1 MNYGKKGVRKKQ
13 QALHS
18 TGKKWSRKVAF
29 AFVQVFLIAMIGVCI
44 IGASAGIGAFKG
56 ILATA
61 PDISNID
68 VTPSGFSTF
77 VYNIEGTQI
86 KKLVSTDAN
95 RIPVSIDMVPQ
106 DLKDAFVA
114 VEDAR
119 FYDHNGIDIKGIIR
133 AGVIGIQNRHF
144 SEGASTITQQLL
156 KNNVFTDWTSED
168 SLADKFKRKFQEQ
181 YLALELEKVMDK
193 ESILIN
199 YMNTINLGSNTL
211 GVEAASRRYF
221 DKHVNELTLSEC
233 AVIAGITQNPS
244 RYNPIT
250 HPEKNAERR
259 EKVLKD
265 MMDQGYISAEE
276 REEALADDVY
286 SRIQVAD
293 AKNEDNDVSTYF
305 VDALTD
311 DVMED
316 LIAAGYNETQAYTL
330 LYSGGLKIYST
341 QDPKIQAICDNA
353 FADESNFPANTK
365 WYLHYE
371 LTIDR
376 ANGDRENVSTE
387 MFRSYWKENR
397 SPSYNLIYTSQEE
410 AYQDIE
416 AYKADVMRSG
426 DEVFGENINLTPQPQ
441 VSLVVEDQS
450 TGCIVA
456 MVGGRGAK
464 TASRTLNR
472 ATDTTRQPGSTF
484 KVVSTYA
491 PALDSAGLTL
501 ATVMNDAPFNYA
513 TGRPVA
519 NWYGEKYRGLSS
531 LRDGIRDSMNI
542 VAVKTL
548 TQITPQLGFDY
559 LKNFGFTTVVE
570 REEINGEIFSDI
582 QQTTALGGLTHGV
595 TNEELN
601 AAYACIANG
610 GTYIKPKLYTKVLDH
625 DGNIILDNTMPNSKQ
640 VIKETTAF
648 LLTDAM
654 VDVVTSGTGGS
665 VNFGNMAIAG
675 KTGTTSD
682 YNDVWFSGYTP
693 YYTATTWAGFDNN
706 VKLSGDEKNLA
717 KKLWRA
723 VMSEIHAELPSQSF
737 SVPSGIVTA
746 TVCAR
751 SGKLPIAG
759 LCDGTLRTEYFA
771 ENTIPSETCDV
782 HYAGQICQY
791 SMLPAREFCPFKV
804 EGVVELT
811 PVEDVS
817 LQSGSSTGTTQVVNE
832 DGSVS
837 EVPVPAPQSNMC
849 PHDEVFF
856 ATPGFEGIIEAQRAE
871 IDQRNAAAAQ
881 AAAEAAAAGT
891 APARTATCTIKK
903 ITPKQAVPYI
913 VRKQPVFSFSVS
925 IQSNP
930 FDSPNLLLQILNAC
944 LCIADGPAHRFI
956 LRPRF
961 QSFFF
966 II

>member
-1 MNYGKKGVRKKQ
+1 MNYSKRGVRKKQ
-13 QALHS
+13 QALNS
-18 TGKKWSRKVAF
+18 TGKKWGKKIGF
-29 AFVQVFLIAMIGVCI
+29 TFIQVFLLAIVGIAI
-44 IGASAGIGAFKG
+44 IGISAGIGVFKG
-56 ILATA
+56 IIATA
-61 PDISNID
+61 PDIGNID
-68 VTPSGFSTF
+68 VTPTGFSTF
-77 VYNIEGTQI
+77 VYDIEGNQTE
-86 KKLVSTDAN
+86 KLVSRDSN
-95 RIPVSIDMVPQ
+95 RIPVTIDMVPK
-106 DLKDAFVA
+106 DLQNAFVA
-114 VEDAR
+114 IEDSR

-133 AGVIGIQNRHF
+133 AGVTGIKNRHF

-168 SLADKFKRKFQEQ
+168 SFADKVKRKIQEQ

-193 ESILIN
+193 DTILIN

-221 DKHVNELTLSEC
+221 GKHVNELNLSEC
-233 AVIAGITQNPS
+233 AVIAGITKNPS
-244 RYNPIT
+244 RFNPIT
-250 HPEKNAERR
+250 HPEDNAERR
-259 EKVLKD
+259 QKVLDD
-265 MMDQGYISAEE
+265 MKKQGFITQAEYDT
-276 REEALADDVY
+276 ALADDVY

-293 AKNEDNDVSTYF
+293 SENNEDSSINTYF
-305 VDALTD
+305 TDALID
-311 DVMED
+311 DVLED

-330 LYSGGLKIYST
+330 IYSGGLKIYST
-341 QDPKIQAICDNA
+341 QDPKIQKICDDA

-365 WYLHYE
+365 WYLNYE

-376 ANGDRENVSTE
+376 ANGDRENISTE
-387 MFRSYWKENR
+387 MFRAYWRENR
-397 SPSYNLIYTSQEE
+397 SSNYNLIYASQEE

-416 AYKADVMRSG
+416 AYKEATMSAG
-426 DEVFGENINLTPQPQ
+426 DEMYAENVSLTPQPQ

-450 TGCIVA
+450 TGHVVA

-464 TASRTLNR
+464 SASRTLNR
-472 ATDTTRQPGSTF
+472 ATDTVRQPGSTF

-501 ATVMNDAPFNYA
+501 ATVMNDAPFNYT

-519 NWYGEKYRGLSS
+519 NWYGENYRGLSS

-559 LKNFGFTTVVE
+559 LKSFGFTTVVD
-570 REEINGEIFSDI
+570 RMEIDGKIYSDI
-582 QQTTALGGLTHGV
+582 QQTTALGGLTKGV

-601 AAYACIANG
+601 AAYACIANH

-625 DGNIILDNTMPNSKQ
+625 DDNIILDNTEPRSRQ

-706 VKLSGDEKNLA
+706 VKLTGEEKNLA

-723 VMSEIHAELPSQSF
+723 VMSKIHEDLPSESF
-737 SVPSGIVTA
+737 SVPSGIVTS
-746 TVCAR
+746 TVCSR

-759 LCDGTLRTEYFA
+759 LCNGTLRSEYFA
-771 ENTIPSETCDV
+771 EGTVPSATCDV

-791 SMLPAREFCPFKV
+791 TGLPANEFCPFKV

-811 PVEDVS
+811 PIEDIS
-817 LQSGSSTGTTQVVNE
+817 LQGGSSTVSQVTDPDGTVTNVAA
-832 DGSVS
+832 
-837 EVPVPAPQSNMC
+837 PAQTTNMC
-849 PHDEVFF
+849 PH
-856 ATPGFEGIIEAQRAE
+856 
-871 IDQRNAAAAQ
+871 NAAFFSDPNYEAVLAVQQMELEQRTQQALLEQQQAALAAQQQQAAQ
-881 AAAEAAAAGT
+881 AAEQT
-891 APARTATCTIKK
+891 PPPVDPA
-903 ITPKQAVPYI
+903 AVP
-913 VRKQPVFSFSVS
+913 P
-925 IQSNP
+925 
-930 FDSPNLLLQILNAC
+930 
-944 LCIADGPAHRFI
+944 PAAE
-956 LRPRF
+956 
-961 QSFFF
+961 
-966 II
+966 